1 MPRYRFKFCTDNES
15 LLEYVLITSHVHRPP
30 YQYSCTDNE
39 ACTDKFCTDSESQ
52 KGGSRY
58 RYCTDNETPV
68 YKTLGQ
74 MFMEINLSYSD
85 LRFNK

>member
-30 YQYSCTDNE
+30 YQYICTDNE

-52 KGGSRY
+52 KGGLVIGTVPITRPQCSKMFI
-58 RYCTDNETPV
+58 
-68 YKTLGQ
+68 YKITL
-74 MFMEINLSYSD
+74 L
-85 LRFNK
+85 

>member
-1 MPRYRFKFCTDNES
+1 MPRYQYKFCTDNES
-15 LLEYVLITSHVHRPP
+15 LLEYVLIPSHVHRPR
-30 YQYSCTDNE
+30 YQYTCTDNE

-68 YKTLGQ
+68 CL
-74 MFMEINLSYSD
+74 FC
-85 LRFNK
+85 